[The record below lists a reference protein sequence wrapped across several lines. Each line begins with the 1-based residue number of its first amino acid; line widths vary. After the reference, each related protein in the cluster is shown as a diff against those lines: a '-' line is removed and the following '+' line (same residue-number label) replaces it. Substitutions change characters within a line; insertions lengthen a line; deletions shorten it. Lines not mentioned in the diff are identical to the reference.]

1 MRIKHEMIINC
12 SPERVFYWLSDPN
25 RAMKWQTGVADFEIL
40 NEEPGMVGTTFRE
53 WIEEDGKRVEMCG
66 KVTEFVENEKISMS
80 LSGKFNS
87 VDVKFVLKK
96 IESGTCLTQIANL
109 RFNSSYKLMTI
120 IMRPVIKK
128 KITLQFRRDFLQL
141 KELCETT

>member
-1 MRIKHEMIINC
+1 MYNEFMEFYTNEQINKIKIYDSIKSYNESI
-12 SPERVFYWLSDPN
+12 R
-25 RAMKWQTGVADFEIL
+25 ADFEIL

-128 KITLQFRRDFLQL
+128 KSHSNSG
-141 KELCETT
+141 ETFCS